1 LNEFFIS
8 GNCKIFVV
16 VYKYYFKADVCQ
28 FLYSFLNPYSMIF
41 DLIADDFKF
50 LYWFPYNM
58 IFEKQSDS
66 FKHFMKGKLLSLSSR
81 IILTQI

>member
-1 LNEFFIS
+1 
-8 GNCKIFVV
+8 
-16 VYKYYFKADVCQ
+16 
-28 FLYSFLNPYSMIF
+28 MIF
-41 DLIADDFKF
+41 DLIADNFKS